1 MRFAQWLF
9 GRTPSKT
16 DPVPQITLTAAA
28 LRHHA
33 DKIDIAATDS
43 DELTTVSPADP
54 GHNVTRYALDRYF
67 SMIEYSDAAG
77 QRSRRR
83 VTMLHVD
90 DNGRTMQLQAFCH
103 ERKAPRCFRLD
114 RITCI
119 ITQDGEVLDADA
131 WFAEILADADI
142 TQITGRAP
150 QLLQTTKPAP
160 LLSPYTALR
169 REITPA
175 LTVLIASARSDDI
188 LHPKELDCILRFA
201 EDEAVL
207 LRDAGRLHGNPEADA
222 FDKLERTIRRLRP
235 TREDLQTAFTALAAL
250 DLNRQRHLAKAL
262 AETAAADGRVDDIEA
277 DLIED
282 MRATGTRH
290 HGFGWDQ

>member
-1 MRFAQWLF
+1 MRFTQWLF

-16 DPVPQITLTAAA
+16 DPAPPITLTAAA

-33 DKIDIAATDS
+33 DKIDIATEDS
-43 DELTTVSPADP
+43 NELTTISPADP

-67 SMIEYSDAAG
+67 SIIEYSDAAG
-77 QRSRRR
+77 QRTRRR
-83 VTMLHVD
+83 ITMLHVD
-90 DNGRTMQLQAFCH
+90 DNGQTRHLQAFCH

-119 ITQDGEVLDADA
+119 ITQDGEVLDANA
-131 WFAEILADADI
+131 WFAEILAEADP
-142 TQITGRAP
+142 TQVTGRAP
-150 QLLQTTKPAP
+150 QLRQAAKATP

-188 LHPKELDCILRFA
+188 LHPKEVDCILRFA
-201 EDEAVL
+201 EEESIL
-207 LRDAGRLHGNPEADA
+207 LRDTGRLPGNSEADD

-235 TREDLQTAFTALAAL
+235 TREDLQNAFTALAAL
-250 DLNRQRHLAKAL
+250 DLARLRHLAIAL
-262 AETAAADGRVDDIEA
+262 AATVAADGLVDDIEA
-277 DLIED
+277 NLIDE
-282 MRATGTRH
+282 MRATGARPY
-290 HGFGWDQ
+290 GFGWAD